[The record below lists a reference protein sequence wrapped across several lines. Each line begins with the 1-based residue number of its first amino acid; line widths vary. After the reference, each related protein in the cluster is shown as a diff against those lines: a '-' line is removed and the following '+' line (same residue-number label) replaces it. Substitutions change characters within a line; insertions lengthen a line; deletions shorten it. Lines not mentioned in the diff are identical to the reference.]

1 MRKLPKLKGNSLSSN
16 LSKSNFIPSPC
27 WWKDDA
33 LHRVFAF
40 YAGWRPWAAQAK
52 GSINCACYIPTLH
65 SALWDKGVEVMSSVL
80 HNDPSYIV
88 VVSVLAQ
95 LRVNADSHPRMH
107 YQCTLDQ
114 FVLKSDFRNMQWPIW
129 LSLPSLSSL
138 RILSHQNNTPW
149 VTDCMTKKI
158 HKLS

>member
-1 MRKLPKLKGNSLSSN
+1 MFFATKLSLSVKQNSIQVNFHSFVERECENFQNCLSSN
-16 LSKSNFIPSPC
+16 LSKSNFIPLPC

-80 HNDPSYIV
+80 HNDLSYIV
-88 VVSVLAQ
+88 VVSVLA
-95 LRVNADSHPRMH
+95 
-107 YQCTLDQ
+107 
-114 FVLKSDFRNMQWPIW
+114 
-129 LSLPSLSSL
+129 
-138 RILSHQNNTPW
+138 
-149 VTDCMTKKI
+149 
-158 HKLS
+158 